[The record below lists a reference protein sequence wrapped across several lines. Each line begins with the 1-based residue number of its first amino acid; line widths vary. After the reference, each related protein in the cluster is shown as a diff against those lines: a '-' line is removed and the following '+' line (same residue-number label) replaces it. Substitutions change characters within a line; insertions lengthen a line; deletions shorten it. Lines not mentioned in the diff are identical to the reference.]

1 MNINRFEPYGIAAPQ
16 ILVPAQHIDLKAWA
30 VVACDQ
36 YTQEKDYWERAE
48 KIREGKLSALSLILP
63 EVYLTE
69 KDSRVPRIHEAMN
82 EYARGGVFADPF
94 EGMVYVERRTAYGRT
109 RRGLVAAIDLD
120 AYDWRAGATAL
131 IRATEHTIVERIPAR
146 MDIRKNAP
154 LEVQHIMLLA
164 NDPHKHLVEG
174 AGRVVS
180 SRALKPLY
188 DTDLMLDAG
197 HITGYALCGDA
208 LDGVERSLE
217 TLMRQN
223 AQKDSSV
230 FLFAAGD
237 GNHSL
242 ASAKAVWEALKQG
255 GVRLDHPARF
265 ALVEIV
271 NIYDDG
277 LTFEPIHRVVFNA
290 APRDLTAFMASRFGT
305 KVLPCPAPQEML
317 LRVEHSA
324 HTIGF
329 AERGDSRGLVCA
341 CVDAPPAGLAVSAL
355 QPALDEYLATHKEC
369 SVDYIHGTEEL
380 LCLASQNDTIA
391 IVMPPIEKNNFFST
405 IAQTGVLPRKSFSMG
420 AASEKRFYLECRKL
434 F

>member
-1 MNINRFEPYGIAAPQ
+1 MNTHRFEKYGIAVPRV
-16 ILVPAQHIDLKAWA
+16 LVPAAHIDLKAWA

-36 YTQEKDYWERAE
+36 YTQEKDYWERAQ
-48 KIREGKLSALSLILP
+48 KTREGKPSTLSLILP
-63 EVYLTE
+63 EAYLSE
-69 KDSRVPRIHEAMN
+69 KDARVPRIHAAMS
-82 EYARGGVFADPF
+82 EYARCGVFAEPF
-94 EGMVYVERRTAYGRT
+94 EGMVYVERRTAFNRT

-120 AYDWRAGATAL
+120 AYDWRAGTTAL

-174 AGRVVS
+174 AGNIA
-180 SRALKPLY
+180 RAKTPLY
-188 DTDLMLDAG
+188 DTELMLGAG
-197 HITGYALCGDA
+197 HITGYALRGNA
-208 LDGVERSLE
+208 LDGVERALE
-217 TLMRQN
+217 ALMREN
-223 AQKDSSV
+223 ARQDGSV

-242 ASAKAVWEALKQG
+242 ASAKAVWEALKQDG
-255 GVRLDHPARF
+255 AERDHPARF

-290 APRDLTAFMASRFGT
+290 APRELMAYIASRFGANIA
-305 KVLPCPAPQEML
+305 PCPSADEL
-317 LRVEHSA
+317 TARVEHA
-324 HTIGF
+324 THVIGF
-329 AERGDSRGLVCA
+329 AYHNDEPRQFACA
-341 CVDAPPAGLAVSAL
+341 TLDAPSAGLAVSAL
-355 QPALDEYLATHKEC
+355 QPALDEYLAAHKEC
-369 SVDYIHGTEEL
+369 SVDYIHGASEL
-380 LCLASQNDTIA
+380 LSLARQRNATA
-391 IVMPPIEKNNFFST
+391 IVMPPIEKNSFFST

-420 AASEKRFYLECRKL
+420 EASEKRFYLECRKL